1 MWHVVFEYFDTTN
14 STERCFKAVS
24 DAYGSPRCNFYLDI
38 FCADFIEGVVRRPK
52 IFSNEALFMWKW
64 QVRIIEYLVL
74 VLLLIIVI
82 SAG

>member
-1 MWHVVFEYFDTTN
+1 MQFLSRH
-14 STERCFKAVS
+14 
-24 DAYGSPRCNFYLDI
+24 
-38 FCADFIEGVVRRPK
+38 FCADFIEGVVRHPK